1 MDAERTEQELQR
13 RQKMQALRAAGIEPF
28 QSRFDRTHSSAEA
41 IALFEST
48 EKTAGAEA
56 RTEPVSLAGRLVASR
71 VMGKATF
78 AHIQDHAGRIQL
90 HVKVDKLG
98 EEPYRR
104 FTDLDLGDIIGV
116 RGSLF
121 RTRRGE
127 VTGEVD
133 DFVLLAKALRPLP
146 EKYHGLKDKE
156 IRFRQRYLDLIANP
170 EVMQL
175 FLTRSRVVEET
186 RVFLR
191 KRGFVEVETPVLQT
205 MAGGA
210 TAKPFITHHNALN
223 RDLYLRI
230 ALELYLKRLIVGGFD
245 RVFEI
250 GRIFRNEGM
259 DQWHNPEFTMLELYQ
274 AYTDWE
280 GVLELTESLVA
291 HLVRQVH
298 GGPSFT
304 YQGETI
310 DCAEPFAR
318 VEMLD
323 AASQAVDEDLAR
335 TDVDQLRSIVKAQK
349 IEARPQLGWGGLVN
363 EIFEQR
369 VQASLVQPT
378 FVIGHPVEISPL
390 ARRRSKDPRLTDR
403 FELIIAREEMANA
416 FSELN
421 DPDDQRVRF
430 EDQARARVAG
440 EQETHPMDEDFLTAL
455 EHGFPPTGGMGLGID
470 RLVAILTDQP
480 SIRDVI
486 LFPHMRAQHAE
497 P

>member
-1 MDAERTEQELQR
+1 MEAERTEQEQQR
-13 RQKMQALRAAGIEPF
+13 RQKMQALRAAGIEPY
-28 QSRFDRTHSSAEA
+28 QSRFDRTHNSAEA
-41 IALFEST
+41 IALFEAA
-48 EKTAGAEA
+48 EKTGGAET
-56 RTEPVSLAGRLVASR
+56 RTDPVSLAGRLVASR

-98 EEPYRR
+98 EEAYRR
-104 FTDLDLGDIIGV
+104 FTELDLGDIIGV
-116 RGSLF
+116 SGSLF

-133 DFVLLAKALRPLP
+133 SFTLLAKALRPLP

-170 EVMQL
+170 DVMHL
-175 FLTRSRVVEET
+175 FLTRSRVVDET
-186 RVFLR
+186 RSFLR
-191 KRGFVEVETPVLQT
+191 QRGFVEVETPVLQA

-210 TAKPFITHHNALN
+210 AARPFITHHNAL
-223 RDLYLRI
+223 DMQLYLRI

-245 RVFEI
+245 RVYEI

-259 DQWHNPEFTMLELYQ
+259 DQWHSPEYTMLELYQ

-280 GVLELTESLVA
+280 GMLQLTESLVA
-291 HLVRQVH
+291 HLVQQVT
-298 GGPSFT
+298 GGSRFT
-304 YQGETI
+304 YQGETL
-310 DCAEPFAR
+310 DATQPFKR
-318 VEMLD
+318 LEMLE
-323 AASQAVDEDLAR
+323 AASQAVDEDLGRADVGTLR
-335 TDVDQLRSIVKAQK
+335 TIVTDLK
-349 IEARPQLGWGGLVN
+349 IDARPSLGWGGLIN
-363 EIFEQR
+363 EIFEQK
-369 VQASLVQPT
+369 VQPTLTQPT

-390 ARRRSKDPRLTDR
+390 ARRRSADTRLTDR
-403 FELIIAREEMANA
+403 FELFIAREEIANA

-421 DPDDQRVRF
+421 DPDDQRSRF
-430 EDQARARVAG
+430 EDQARARKAG

>member
-1 MDAERTEQELQR
+1 MEAERTEQEQQR

-28 QSRFDRTHSSAEA
+28 QSRFDRTHGSAEA
-41 IALFEST
+41 IALFESL

-56 RTEPVSLAGRLVASR
+56 RTEPVSLAGRLLASR

-78 AHIQDHAGRIQL
+78 AHIQDHSGRIQL

-98 EEPYRR
+98 EERYRR
-104 FTDLDLGDIIGV
+104 FTELDLGDIIGV
-116 RGSLF
+116 KGSLF

-127 VTGEVD
+127 VTCEVEE
-133 DFVLLAKALRPLP
+133 FTLLAKALRPLP

-175 FLTRSRVVEET
+175 FLTRSRLLEET
-186 RVFLR
+186 RTFLR
-191 KRGFVEVETPVLQT
+191 KRGFIEVETPVLQT

-210 TAKPFITHHNALN
+210 TAKPFITHHNAL
-223 RDLYLRI
+223 DMELYLRI

-259 DQWHNPEFTMLELYQ
+259 DSWHSPEYTMLELYQ

-280 GVLELTESLVA
+280 GMLELTQALVA
-291 HLVRQVH
+291 HLARQVH

-318 VEMLD
+318 LEMLE

-335 TDVDQLRSIVKAQK
+335 ADVEKLRTIVTEQK
-349 IEARPQLGWGGLVN
+349 IEARPNLGWGGLVN

-369 VQASLVQPT
+369 VQHSLIQPT
-378 FVIGHPVEISPL
+378 FVTGHPVEISPL
-390 ARRRSKDPRLTDR
+390 ARRRSSDPRLTDR

-421 DPDDQRVRF
+421 DPDDQRARF
-430 EDQARARVAG
+430 EDQARARSAG

-480 SIRDVI
+480 SVRDVI

-497 P
+497 S

>member
-1 MDAERTEQELQR
+1 M
-13 RQKMQALRAAGIEPF
+13 
-28 QSRFDRTHSSAEA
+28 
-41 IALFEST
+41 
-48 EKTAGAEA
+48 
-56 RTEPVSLAGRLVASR
+56 
-71 VMGKATF
+71 
-78 AHIQDHAGRIQL
+78 
-90 HVKVDKLG
+90 
-98 EEPYRR
+98 
-104 FTDLDLGDIIGV
+104 
-116 RGSLF
+116 
-121 RTRRGE
+121 
-127 VTGEVD
+127 
-133 DFVLLAKALRPLP
+133 
-146 EKYHGLKDKE
+146 
-156 IRFRQRYLDLIANP
+156 
-170 EVMQL
+170 
-175 FLTRSRVVEET
+175 
-186 RVFLR
+186 
-191 KRGFVEVETPVLQT
+191 
-205 MAGGA
+205 
-210 TAKPFITHHNALN
+210 
-223 RDLYLRI
+223 
-230 ALELYLKRLIVGGFD
+230 IVGGFD